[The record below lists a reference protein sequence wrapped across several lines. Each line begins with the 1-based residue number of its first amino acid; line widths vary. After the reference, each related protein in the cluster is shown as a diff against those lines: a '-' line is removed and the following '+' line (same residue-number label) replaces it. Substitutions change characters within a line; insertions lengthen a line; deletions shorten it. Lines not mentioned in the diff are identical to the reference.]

1 MQRRL
6 LSVRSVRGQCLGAA
20 TSLYIFS
27 TTAFKV
33 SDVSP
38 GVYQNMIGSTS
49 KVCPATFNATLSS
62 TSDFATHL
70 RKVGRV
76 FFVKSGL
83 NRVTSQQD
91 FYFSNQQN
99 ILCKG

>member
-6 LSVRSVRGQCLGAA
+6 LSVRGVRGHCLGAA
-20 TSLYIFS
+20 TTLFIFS

-33 SDVSP
+33 SD
-38 GVYQNMIGSTS
+38 MIGSTS
-49 KVCPATFNATLSS
+49 KVCPATFNATLST
-62 TSDFATHL
+62 TSEFATHL
-70 RKVGRV
+70 RKVGPV

-99 ILCKG
+99 IACKG